1 MTGEVA
7 VLFDFGGVFVAS
19 PFAAAE
25 EGAIRLGI
33 PLDDLFEIV
42 FGSYDR
48 DDDHPWHR
56 LERGEITL
64 AVASREIRDRST
76 AAGYA
81 PVEPLD
87 VLAAMASGSGVRDF
101 MVDLVREV
109 REAGHRTGIV
119 TNNVA
124 EFREFWRPM
133 LPLDELFDDV
143 VDSSEVGVRKP
154 NSEIYRL
161 ACERLGVEPASTW
174 FIDDYEGNVIGARAA
189 GLSAVCCGYTVETT
203 REAASDLRRH
213 LGLG

>member
-1 MTGEVA
+1 MTGADVRRFGVELGLDAVGVA
-7 VLFDFGGVFVAS
+7 R
-19 PFAAAE
+19 AE
-25 EGAIRLGI
+25 
-33 PLDDLFEIV
+33 P
-42 FGSYDR
+42 Y
-48 DDDHPWHR
+48 
-56 LERGEITL
+56 ERTE
-64 AVASREIRDRST
+64 REIRDRST

-161 ACERLGVEPASTW
+161 ACERLGVEPASST
-174 FIDDYEGNVIGARAA
+174 
-189 GLSAVCCGYTVETT
+189 TT
-203 REAASDLRRH
+203 RAT
-213 LGLG
+213 